1 MYKADVIEYFG
12 SQRKVA
18 AALKISHAAVSK
30 WPGVIPELRAS
41 QIEKITKGALK
52 AEMPY
57 PTNPVPTVSNKA

>member
-12 SQRKVA
+12 SQRQVA
-18 AALKISHAAVSK
+18 VALNISHVAVSK
-30 WPGVIPELRAS
+30 WPCVIPELRAC

-57 PTNPVPTVSNKA
+57 PSNSSQSVSAKA